1 MPVQNERDGRE
12 KNQLILT
19 LTLRRTVN
27 LNIEENTKRSK
38 KMESEGNIP
47 CRPILILLVIR
58 KEDKSL
64 NILIPPKVK
73 MTEGKKTTTGER
85 IQKQVTRTENQ
96 NMTTPA
102 ILKDTEK
109 EALTTE
115 MVMLYDADPEV
126 MIVIPNVI
134 ITTDITLK
142 DDTDLKAVRTPDEV

>member
-1 MPVQNERDGRE
+1 
-12 KNQLILT
+12 
-19 LTLRRTVN
+19 
-27 LNIEENTKRSK
+27 
-38 KMESEGNIP
+38 MESEENIP
-47 CRPILILLVIR
+47 RRPILIRLVIR

-64 NILIPPKVK
+64 NILIPLKVK
-73 MTEGKKTTTGER
+73 MTGGKKTNTEGR
-85 IQKQVTRTENQ
+85 IQKQVARTESQ

-102 ILKDTEK
+102 ILKDIEK

-142 DDTDLKAVRTPDEV
+142 DDTDLKAVGTPDEV

>member
-1 MPVQNERDGRE
+1 
-12 KNQLILT
+12 
-19 LTLRRTVN
+19 
-27 LNIEENTKRSK
+27 
-38 KMESEGNIP
+38 MESEEHIP

-64 NILIPPKVK
+64 NILIPLKVK
-73 MTEGKKTTTGER
+73 MTGGKK
-85 IQKQVTRTENQ
+85 
-96 NMTTPA
+96 TTPA
-102 ILKDTEK
+102 ILKDIEK

-142 DDTDLKAVRTPDEV
+142 DDTDLKAVGTPDEV